1 MTVLP
6 NSYTE
11 AQRDYIFGETYD
23 GQRLEL
29 LHLIEKPNLLKN
41 FERILDDYGLAKRLQ
56 AAKAQGHKVRILEI
70 GCGEGLALHDLAAL
84 LEEHHLLSAA
94 DLNGIDINEHAIS
107 IAETF
112 AKTAQP
118 PRPYLNFYVHDA
130 TQPFD
135 SSLMLRLEGKT
146 GDFDFIFVLGTL
158 EFLPQAANQLQK
170 FYQLLL
176 PGGLLYFHDLI
187 TNKGSQ
193 GWLSAHPGIEPFSEI
208 LIGSISGINQGVDVA
223 TATAGWL
230 HDLGAEKVE
239 SFTWKRISGGP
250 TEIGRQEMR
259 VIILLIR
266 NTAPQLIKS
275 GLITQAYYEQVME
288 TIYRELS
295 PHHQGQITTIDTLAR
310 KPLVSA

>member
-1 MTVLP
+1 
-6 NSYTE
+6 
-11 AQRDYIFGETYD
+11 
-23 GQRLEL
+23 
-29 LHLIEKPNLLKN
+29 
-41 FERILDDYGLAKRLQ
+41 
-56 AAKAQGHKVRILEI
+56 
-70 GCGEGLALHDLAAL
+70 
-84 LEEHHLLSAA
+84 
-94 DLNGIDINEHAIS
+94 
-107 IAETF
+107 
-112 AKTAQP
+112 
-118 PRPYLNFYVHDA
+118 
-130 TQPFD
+130 
-135 SSLMLRLEGKT
+135 MLRLEGKT

-158 EFLPQAANQLQK
+158 EFLPQAASQLQK

-187 TNKGSQ
+187 TSKGPQ

-239 SFTWKRISGGP
+239 SFTWQRISGGT

-310 KPLVSA
+310 KPQAA